1 MSARNAAR
9 PIGLLHINFVRR
21 PLKRSTFLGR
31 VGIVPHKRRSA
42 YKYRLTV
49 CRRLVHW
56 PETAVDK
63 ERGGGVLCQLAERAS
78 CKLHSW
84 HATVEPQN
92 LKCRPMRPNLLTHDP
107 AARNAGYMRQRER

>member
-21 PLKRSTFLGR
+21 PLKRSIFLGR

-63 ERGGGVLCQLAERAS
+63 ERGGGVLCQLAGRAS
-78 CKLHSW
+78 CKLNPWGRYAGAES
-84 HATVEPQN
+84 
-92 LKCRPMRPNLLTHDP
+92 LKC
-107 AARNAGYMRQRER
+107 